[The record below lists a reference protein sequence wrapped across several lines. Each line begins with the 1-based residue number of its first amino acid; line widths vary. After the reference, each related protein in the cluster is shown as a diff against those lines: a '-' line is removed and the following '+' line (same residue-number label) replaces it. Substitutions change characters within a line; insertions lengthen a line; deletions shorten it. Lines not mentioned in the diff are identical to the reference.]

1 MYAYILIIPTVLTHT
16 LHNHTF
22 DKTHVQNL
30 LLLTLYID
38 FMSNPALQF
47 TLYVN
52 ETISKTFEYFNLYM
66 LKKLLFDKYSNVRF
80 PYSLYVNVA
89 L

>member
-1 MYAYILIIPTVLTHT
+1 
-16 LHNHTF
+16 
-22 DKTHVQNL
+22 
-30 LLLTLYID
+30 
-38 FMSNPALQF
+38 MSNPALQF